1 MESISGPLW
10 ASRSIERAKVSRDG
24 SIVPGDIIVAV
35 EGKPV
40 DSVGKLLA
48 SFDDYKVG
56 STIRISVLRGADK
69 IGHFRGLAA
78 RGVSL
83 LIE

>member
-10 ASRSIERAKVSRDG
+10 ASRSIERAKESRDG
-24 SIVPGDIIVAV
+24 GIVPGDIIVAV

-56 STIRISVLRGADK
+56 STIRISVLGGRTKLDISVA
-69 IGHFRGLAA
+69 LQP
-78 RGVSL
+78 GV
-83 LIE
+83 

>member
-10 ASRSIERAKVSRDG
+10 ASRSIERAKVSRDD

-40 DSVGKLLA
+40 DSVG
-48 SFDDYKVG
+48 
-56 STIRISVLRGADK
+56 
-69 IGHFRGLAA
+69 
-78 RGVSL
+78 
-83 LIE
+83 